1 MNAVLDVNNHVC
13 GRLNRQFHVWPSNHR
28 RAAPGVES
36 WRSMKSNT
44 ITGLFFLVGGVT
56 PILIYMALSPDGLD
70 VLTTQQTE
78 LIASWLLLSIP
89 IAYMR
94 TTNTMTASTGK
105 EMAQIGV
112 LVTIVAFGGGMV
124 ADAFAA
130 AGDDAA
136 RNTIGQLL
144 WSTMMIGTFFL
155 GLGYYLEKAFP
166 VVVSGLLMLLGV
178 VGFLVLGIGG
188 TDQDENSLLM
198 VVMPIWMLLI
208 IAMGVITLRRE

>member
-1 MNAVLDVNNHVC
+1 
-13 GRLNRQFHVWPSNHR
+13 
-28 RAAPGVES
+28 
-36 WRSMKSNT
+36 
-44 ITGLFFLVGGVT
+44 
-56 PILIYMALSPDGLD
+56 
-70 VLTTQQTE
+70 
-78 LIASWLLLSIP
+78 
-89 IAYMR
+89 MR

-105 EMAQIGV
+105 ELAQIGV

-136 RNTIGQLL
+136 RNALGQLL

>member
-1 MNAVLDVNNHVC
+1 MYHIPD
-13 GRLNRQFHVWPSNHR
+13 
-28 RAAPGVES
+28 AAPGVES
-36 WRSMKSNT
+36 WRSMNSNT

-56 PILIYMALSPDGLD
+56 PLLIYMALSPDGLD

-94 TTNTMTASTGK
+94 TTNAMPAGMGK

-136 RNTIGQLL
+136 RNAIGQLL

-208 IAMGVITLRRE
+208 IAMCVITLRRE